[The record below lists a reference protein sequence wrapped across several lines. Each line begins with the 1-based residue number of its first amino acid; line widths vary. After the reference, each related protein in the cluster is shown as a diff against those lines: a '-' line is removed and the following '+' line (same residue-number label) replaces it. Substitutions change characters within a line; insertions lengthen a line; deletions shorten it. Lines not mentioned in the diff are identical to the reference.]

1 MSAVLANSDLIYMVT
16 ASKYVNSVCDRMQE
30 FYDKRVPICI
40 ATKGIEESSEE
51 LLSNIVAKKLKTK
64 HIAVISGP
72 SFAIDIIK
80 KVPIGLSLASKNE
93 ETKKIIINALQK
105 LDNSDNKPYFS
116 KEDYKILKNLARDRN
131 YYCHQCAIDFG
142 YIQNFINSTEYKK
155 NYSKLQSVNTE
166 IKRMQKLTE
175 DFRFEILKKYN
186 RIK

>member
-1 MSAVLANSDLIYMVT
+1 MNNFDNYKYLLGDTIINYQLIENDLKMIYAGMLT
-16 ASKYVNSVCDRMQE
+16 GDFNDNIDYA
-30 FYDKRVPICI
+30 DK
-40 ATKGIEESSEE
+40 TF
-51 LLSNIVAKKLKTK
+51 
-64 HIAVISGP
+64 H
-72 SFAIDIIK
+72 
-80 KVPIGLSLASKNE
+80 GLGQ
-93 ETKKIIINALQK
+93 IINALQK

>member
-1 MSAVLANSDLIYMVT
+1 MNNFDNYKYLLGETIINYQLIENDLKMIYAGMSSGDFNDNID
-16 ASKYVNSVCDRMQE
+16 YV
-30 FYDKRVPICI
+30 DK
-40 ATKGIEESSEE
+40 TF
-51 LLSNIVAKKLKTK
+51 
-64 HIAVISGP
+64 H
-72 SFAIDIIK
+72 
-80 KVPIGLSLASKNE
+80 GLGQ
-93 ETKKIIINALQK
+93 IIIALQK

>member
-1 MSAVLANSDLIYMVT
+1 MESFIKICYNIAQKEKKMNNFDNYKYLLGETIINYQLIENDLKMIYAGMLSGDFNDNFDY
-16 ASKYVNSVCDRMQE
+16 A
-30 FYDKRVPICI
+30 DK
-40 ATKGIEESSEE
+40 TF
-51 LLSNIVAKKLKTK
+51 
-64 HIAVISGP
+64 H
-72 SFAIDIIK
+72 
-80 KVPIGLSLASKNE
+80 GLGQ
-93 ETKKIIINALQK
+93 IINALQK

-175 DFRFEILKKYN
+175 DFRLEILKKYN

>member
-1 MSAVLANSDLIYMVT
+1 MNNFDNYKYLLGETIINYQLIENDLKMIYAGMLSGDFNDNIDY
-16 ASKYVNSVCDRMQE
+16 A
-30 FYDKRVPICI
+30 DK
-40 ATKGIEESSEE
+40 TF
-51 LLSNIVAKKLKTK
+51 
-64 HIAVISGP
+64 H
-72 SFAIDIIK
+72 
-80 KVPIGLSLASKNE
+80 GLGQ
-93 ETKKIIINALQK
+93 IINALQK

-142 YIQNFINSTEYKK
+142 YIQNFIYSSEYKK
-155 NYSKLQSVNTE
+155 NYSKLQKVNTE

>member
-1 MSAVLANSDLIYMVT
+1 MNNFDNYKYLLGETIINYQLIENDLKMIYAGML
-16 ASKYVNSVCDRMQE
+16 SGDFNDNIDYV
-30 FYDKRVPICI
+30 DK
-40 ATKGIEESSEE
+40 TF
-51 LLSNIVAKKLKTK
+51 
-64 HIAVISGP
+64 H
-72 SFAIDIIK
+72 
-80 KVPIGLSLASKNE
+80 GLGQ
-93 ETKKIIINALQK
+93 IIIALQK

-155 NYSKLQSVNTE
+155 NYSKLQLVNTE

>member
-1 MSAVLANSDLIYMVT
+1 MNNFDNYKYLLGETIINYQLIENDLKMIYAGML
-16 ASKYVNSVCDRMQE
+16 SGDFNDNIDYV
-30 FYDKRVPICI
+30 DK
-40 ATKGIEESSEE
+40 TF
-51 LLSNIVAKKLKTK
+51 
-64 HIAVISGP
+64 H
-72 SFAIDIIK
+72 
-80 KVPIGLSLASKNE
+80 GLGQ
-93 ETKKIIINALQK
+93 IIIALQK

>member
-1 MSAVLANSDLIYMVT
+1 MNNFDNYKYLLGETIINYQLIENDLKMIYAGMSSGDFNDNIDYAN
-16 ASKYVNSVCDRMQE
+16 KN
-30 FYDKRVPICI
+30 F
-40 ATKGIEESSEE
+40 
-51 LLSNIVAKKLKTK
+51 
-64 HIAVISGP
+64 H
-72 SFAIDIIK
+72 
-80 KVPIGLSLASKNE
+80 GLGQ
-93 ETKKIIINALQK
+93 IINALQK